1 MSLSTPVRFAI
12 QRALR
17 AIGFEIHR
25 LRRGEAEQLAILFGL
40 LNIEQVID
48 IGGNLGQYGH
58 SIRNAG
64 YKGDI
69 VSFEPLSS
77 VHAKLVAQA
86 AGDPRWQIA
95 PRMAIGAAAGEL
107 TINISEDLAS
117 SSLLPMTDLHVE
129 TAPTSAYVGSETVPV
144 VRLDDCDAFD
154 RDKRTFL
161 KMDTQGYEA
170 HVLDG
175 GPKTLAS
182 VLGVQL
188 ELSLAP
194 CYEGQ
199 QLLSTLVTRLEGLGF
214 KLWGLHQ
221 GTAHP
226 ENGRLLQA
234 DGIFV
239 RADAI

>member
-1 MSLSTPVRFAI
+1 MGLSTPVKFVI
-12 QRALR
+12 QKALR
-17 AIGFEIHR
+17 SVGFEIHR
-25 LRRGEAEQLAILFGL
+25 LRRGEAEQLKLLFDL
-40 LNIEQVID
+40 LKIEQVID

-64 YKGDI
+64 YAGDI

-77 VHAKLVAQA
+77 VHSQLVTQA
-86 AGDPRWQIA
+86 RGDARWKIA
-95 PRMAIGAAAGEL
+95 PRMAIGAEPGEL
-107 TINISEDLAS
+107 TINISQDLAS

-129 TAPTSAYVGSETVPV
+129 TAPTSAYIGSETVQV

-154 RDKRTFL
+154 RSKRTFL

-175 GPKTLAS
+175 GPKTLEW

-194 CYEGQ
+194 CYDGQ

-239 RADAI
+239 RADAA